1 VFRTVLALGVF
12 AVVVGIG
19 AGSAPAHAAESAAL
33 HRDGDRRF
41 EVVVTPEMRRHSHIL
56 DTLYFVDT
64 AFGFAMLGLILAI
77 GLSRRLREWAQRI
90 ARKRFIA
97 AFVYYVLFAVVTT
110 IIEFPLEY
118 YGGFYVPH
126 QFDLTHQTFASWMG
140 DFGKGWGVN
149 VVIGGFLVALAFV
162 AIRKMKRWWIALW
175 IGTIVVSFIGI
186 VLTPILFD
194 PLFNKFEPLKDA
206 SLRQALLDQASRA
219 GIEGSRVYEVD
230 KSKQTTEMNA
240 YVTGLGPT
248 NRIVMWDTLL
258 KKLTRDEILAV
269 MGHEMGHYV
278 MKHIWKGF
286 AWTVAISLL
295 VCFIAQGT
303 YERGLARWGRRW
315 GVESND
321 DPAALPWLLIIISAV
336 IFLLSPVISGI
347 SRNMEHQAD
356 VFGLELTHLNDPM
369 ASAFVKFA
377 LDSKVDPTPNAF
389 IEFWRYSHPSLTKR
403 IQFVRNYKPW
413 ETKPAP
419 RRSSSQ

>member
-1 VFRTVLALGVF
+1 VFRTLLTLGIF
-12 AVVVGIG
+12 AVICVG
-19 AGSAPAHAAESAAL
+19 AGSQPAQAAEGGS
-33 HRDGDRRF
+33 GDKRF
-41 EVVVTPEMRRHSHIL
+41 EVNVTPEMRRHSHIL

-64 AFGFAMLGLILAI
+64 AFGFAMLGVILAI

-90 ARKRFIA
+90 AKKRFLA
-97 AFVYYVLFAVVTT
+97 AFVYYVLFAIVTT

-118 YGGFYVPH
+118 YGGFHVPH
-126 QFDLTHQTFASWMG
+126 EFVLTHQSFASWMG
-140 DFGKGWGVN
+140 DFGKEWGVN
-149 VVIGGFLVALAFV
+149 VVIGGFLVALAFL
-162 AIRKMKRWWIALW
+162 AIRKIKRWWLALW

-206 SLRQALLDQASRA
+206 SLRQALLDEASRA

-258 KKLTRDEILAV
+258 QKLTRDEILAV

-278 MKHIWKGF
+278 MKHVWKGF
-286 AWTVAISLL
+286 AWTVVISLL

-336 IFLLSPVISGI
+336 LFLLSPVISGI

-377 LDSKVDPTPNAF
+377 LDSKVDPTPNPF

-413 ETKPAP
+413 ESKPP
-419 RRSSSQ
+419 R

>member
-1 VFRTVLALGVF
+1 VTD
-12 AVVVGIG
+12 
-19 AGSAPAHAAESAAL
+19 
-33 HRDGDRRF
+33 HRY

-56 DTLYFVDT
+56 DTLYVVDT
-64 AFGFAMLGLILAI
+64 AFTFVMLAVIL
-77 GLSRRLREWAQRI
+77 GTRLSRRIRNVAERI
-90 ARKRFIA
+90 GRKRFIT
-97 AFVYYVLFAVVTT
+97 AFLYYLFFAIITT

-118 YGGFYVPH
+118 YGGFHVPH
-126 QFDLTHQTFASWMG
+126 EFALTNQSFASWMG

-149 VVIGGFLVALAFV
+149 VVIGGVLVALAFL
-162 AIRKMKRWWIALW
+162 AIRKIKRWWIALW
-175 IGTIVVSFIGI
+175 IGTLVVSFIGI

-206 SLRQALLDQASRA
+206 SLRQALLDEASRA

-230 KSKQTTEMNA
+230 KSKQTNEMNA

-286 AWTVAISLL
+286 AWTVVISLL

-321 DPAALPWLLIIISAV
+321 DPAALPWLLIIVSAI

-403 IQFVRNYKPW
+403 IQFVRTYKPW
-413 ETKPAP
+413 ESKAK
-419 RRSSSQ
+419 R

>member
-1 VFRTVLALGVF
+1 MFRTLLAIGIF
-12 AVVVGIG
+12 AVCVG
-19 AGSAPAHAAESAAL
+19 AGSQPAHAAEGGSGTAAKS
-33 HRDGDRRF
+33 GDHRF
-41 EVVVTPEMRRHSHIL
+41 EVKVTPEMRRHSRII

-64 AFGFAMLGLILAI
+64 VFGFAMLAFVLAS

-90 ARKRFIA
+90 GRKRFIA
-97 AFVYYVLFAVVTT
+97 AFVYYFLFAVVTT
-110 IIEFPLEY
+110 LIEFPLSY
-118 YGGFYVPH
+118 YGGFHVPH
-126 QFDLTHQTFASWMG
+126 EFDLTSQSFASWMG
-140 DFGKGWGVN
+140 DFGKEWGVN
-149 VVIGGFLVALAFV
+149 VLIGGFLVALAFL
-162 AIRKMKRWWIALW
+162 AIRKIKRWWIAVW
-175 IGTIVVSFIGI
+175 IGTVVVSFVGI

-194 PLFNKFEPLKDA
+194 PLFNKFEPLKDV
-206 SLRQALLDQASRA
+206 SLRQALLQEASRA

-230 KSKQTTEMNA
+230 KSKQTKEMNA

-258 KKLTRDEILAV
+258 QKLDRDEILAV

-278 MKHIWKGF
+278 MKHIWQGF
-286 AWTVAISLL
+286 AWTVVISLFVSFL
-295 VCFIAQGT
+295 AQRF

-321 DPAALPWLLIIISAV
+321 DPAALPWLFMILGAIVFLISPIS
-336 IFLLSPVISGI
+336 SGI
-347 SRNMEHQAD
+347 SRHMEHQAD

-413 ETKPAP
+413 ERVGAG
-419 RRSSSQ
+419 S